1 MSAKGVYGHLVY
13 VDRARNMLRV
23 DRIYPD
29 GTRVFYTET
38 AIPIRPAENP
48 DAAIEKFLHDL
59 GEVIALDSPA
69 LRSALFE

>member
-1 MSAKGVYGHLVY
+1 VSVKGDYGHLVY

-23 DRIYPD
+23 DRIYRD
-29 GTRVFYTET
+29 GTRLFYTET
-38 AIPIRPAENP
+38 AIPVRLAESP

-59 GEVIALDSPA
+59 GEVIALDSRA

>member
-1 MSAKGVYGHLVY
+1 MGDHSHLVY
-13 VDRARNMLRV
+13 VDRRRNMLRI
-23 DRIYPD
+23 DRIHPD

-38 AIPIRPAENP
+38 EIPVRPAENP

-69 LRSALFE
+69 RRSGLFE